1 MGTYIDYSYINARIH
16 GLISKLLSEAQ
27 FSSFDRTGSIT
38 EVLHLLRS
46 GSYKNL
52 AEIYNKTGDIKMIE
66 LELFQYHRRVFSN
79 LKKHSPESLES
90 VIDAFS
96 LKLDFD
102 TIKNALRLWFDQRIR
117 KRPISEFIA
126 YIPEDI
132 TWNGVSPHQIINT
145 GTKKELE
152 STVVKAGFKDDI
164 PDFSEELETVFRD
177 SSLFYLEL
185 AVDKGFYIKL
195 LSKISVLGSRDYTI
209 LFSLIGKE
217 IDVRNITRF
226 LRFPELFTE
235 IPASWPREKRTAH
248 IEKIVIPGGSR
259 FSVKDFE
266 SAVLKGF
273 SMRPSTG
280 SGSTEKQGNPS
291 DSGSGIISMINRSDY
306 IHIDEFTAAA
316 SSSKEMRRRNQLK
329 TLLQI
334 EHSLQNHLLK
344 SAKKSKLEDPFSIG
358 TLAAYLILKEREIT
372 RVRSLINAKYYGL
385 KLMDFETGQ
394 RSEMKE
400 NKQP

>member
-1 MGTYIDYSYINARIH
+1 MGIMGTYIDYSYINARIH

-79 LKKHSPESLES
+79 LKKHSPELLES
-90 VIDAFS
+90 VIDAFAV
-96 LKLDFD
+96 KLDFY

-117 KRPISEFIA
+117 KRQISEFIA

-132 TWNGVSPHQIINT
+132 TWNGVSPHQIINA

-152 STVVKAGFKDDI
+152 DTVVKAGFKDDI

-195 LSKISVLGSRDYTI
+195 LSKISVLGTRDFTI

-235 IPASWPREKRTAH
+235 IPASWSREKRTAH

-266 SAVLKGF
+266 LAVLKGF
-273 SMRPSTG
+273 SMRS
-280 SGSTEKQGNPS
+280 SA
-291 DSGSGIISMINRSDY
+291 GSGIISMINRSDY
-306 IHIDEFTAAA
+306 IHIDEYTAAA
-316 SSSKEMRRRNQLK
+316 SSSKETKRRNQLK

>member
-79 LKKHSPESLES
+79 LKKHSPELLES
-90 VIDAFS
+90 VIDAFAV
-96 LKLDFD
+96 KLDFY

-117 KRPISEFIA
+117 KRQISEFIA

-132 TWNGVSPHQIINT
+132 TWNGVSPHQIINAE
-145 GTKKELE
+145 TKKELE
-152 STVVKAGFKDDI
+152 DTVVKAGFKDDI

-195 LSKISVLGSRDYTI
+195 LSKISVLGTRDFNI

-235 IPASWPREKRTAH
+235 IPASWSREKRTAH

-266 SAVLKGF
+266 LAVLKGF
-273 SMRPSTG
+273 SMRS
-280 SGSTEKQGNPS
+280 SA
-291 DSGSGIISMINRSDY
+291 GSGIISMINRSDY
-306 IHIDEFTAAA
+306 IHIDEYTAAA
-316 SSSKEMRRRNQLK
+316 SSSKETKRRNQLK

>member
-79 LKKHSPESLES
+79 LKKHSPELLES
-90 VIDAFS
+90 VIDAFAV
-96 LKLDFD
+96 KLDFY

-117 KRPISEFIA
+117 KRQISEFIA

-132 TWNGVSPHQIINT
+132 TWNGVSPHQIINAE
-145 GTKKELE
+145 TKKELE
-152 STVVKAGFKDDI
+152 DTVVKAGFKDDI

-185 AVDKGFYIKL
+185 AVNKGFYIKL
-195 LSKISVLGSRDYTI
+195 LSKISVLGTRDFTI

-235 IPASWPREKRTAH
+235 IPASWSREKRTAH

-266 SAVLKGF
+266 LAVLKGF
-273 SMRPSTG
+273 SMRS
-280 SGSTEKQGNPS
+280 SA
-291 DSGSGIISMINRSDY
+291 GSGIISMINRSDY
-306 IHIDEFTAAA
+306 IHIDEYTAAT
-316 SSSKEMRRRNQLK
+316 SSSKETKRRNQLK

>member
-1 MGTYIDYSYINARIH
+1 MGITGKYIDYSYINARIH
-16 GLISKLLSEAQ
+16 GLTSKLLTEAQ
-27 FSSFDRTGSIT
+27 ISSFDRAGSIT

-46 GSYKNL
+46 GYYNNL

-66 LELFQYHRRVFSN
+66 LELFQHHRRVYSN
-79 LKKHSPESLES
+79 LKKHSPELLGS
-90 VIDAFS
+90 VIDAFAV
-96 LKLDFD
+96 KLDFY
-102 TIKNALRLWFDQRIR
+102 TIKNALRLWFDQSIR

-132 TWNGVSPHQIINT
+132 TWKGVSPHQIINS

-152 STVVKAGFKDDI
+152 DTASLAGIKDDI
-164 PDFSEELETVFRD
+164 PNFSEELESVFRD

-185 AVDKGFYIKL
+185 AVDRGFYIKF
-195 LSKISVLGSRDYTI
+195 LSTISMLGSRDHNI
-209 LFSLIGKE
+209 LISLIGKE

-226 LRFPELFTE
+226 LRFPKLFTE
-235 IPASWPREKRTAH
+235 IHASWSREKKTAH

-266 SAVLKGF
+266 LAVLKGL
-273 SMRPSTG
+273 STG
-280 SGSTEKQGNPS
+280 SAA
-291 DSGSGIISMINRSDY
+291 SGIISMINKSDY
-306 IHIDEFTAAA
+306 IQIDEDIVA
-316 SSSKEMRRRNQLK
+316 SSGIEMKRRNQLK

-334 EHSLQNHLLK
+334 EHSLQSHLLK
-344 SAKKSKLEDPFSIG
+344 SAKKSKLEDPFTIG

-394 RSEMKE
+394 RSDMKE
-400 NKQP
+400 NKQL